1 MHAPFSR
8 GLAWH
13 RYEGLEDEFLDV
25 TKYFPFE
32 KTYKMI
38 WSEFFSDFLTKI
50 GSSVDSF
57 FRNMFYDKIFD
68 SYPHVSSLR
77 GSSRRKDINYFRDFF
92 EPIYELSRAE
102 VDIAYGLTFYDS
114 KYRPF
119 EEFENKKNPTWW
131 DSYNHVKHT
140 WFDCIEEATLE
151 NVVGAL
157 AGLFILNVLHIESR
171 EYLIKYQDVI
181 VCDYKRQTPMSLLEK
196 VVKAS
201 MIGIPENW
209 GRYNFVARTP
219 LFTHTFRIDK
229 TVSSPLLL

>member
-13 RYEGLEDEFLDV
+13 RYESLEDEFLDV

-32 KTYKMI
+32 KNHKAI

-50 GSSVDSF
+50 GNSVDSF
-57 FRNMFYDKIFD
+57 FRNMLKDKAFD
-68 SYPHVSSLR
+68 TYPHVSAMKKR
-77 GSSRRKDINYFRDFF
+77 KKDINYFRDFF
-92 EPIYELSRAE
+92 EPIYELSGAE
-102 VDIAYGLTFYDS
+102 VDIAYGLTFYDT

-119 EEFENKKNPTWW
+119 EEFGKKKIPAWW
-131 DSYNHVKHT
+131 NSYNHVKHT

-157 AGLFILNVLHIESR
+157 AGLFILNVLHLESR
-171 EYLIKYQDVI
+171 EYLVKYQDVI
-181 VCDYKRQTPMSLLEK
+181 VGDYMRGIPISLLEK
-196 VVKAS
+196 AMKAS
-201 MIGIPENW
+201 TLGIPENW
-209 GRYNFVARTP
+209 RGNNFIARTP

-229 TVSSPLLL
+229 KTTL

>member
-1 MHAPFSR
+1 MRASFSR

-32 KTYKMI
+32 KTHKTI

-50 GSSVDSF
+50 GNSVDSF
-57 FRNMFYDKIFD
+57 FRNMLNDKIFD
-68 SYPHVSSLR
+68 SYHHVSALK
-77 GSSRRKDINYFRDFF
+77 GRRKNINYFRDFF
-92 EPIYELSRAE
+92 EPIYKLSGAE

-119 EEFENKKNPTWW
+119 EDFQKEKNPTWW

-140 WFDCIEEATLE
+140 WFDSIEEATLE
-151 NVVGAL
+151 NVAGAL

-181 VCDYKRQTPMSLLEK
+181 VCDYMRSIPMSLLVK

-201 MIGIPENW
+201 MIGIPTNW
-209 GRYNFVARTP
+209 GHYNFVARTP

-229 TVSSPLLL
+229 TNFP